1 MRYRAR
7 PHKDKKI
14 FKTTATKTNKM
25 NATRS
30 IPRGGIR
37 L

>member
-1 MRYRAR
+1 MKRYRESR
-7 PHKDKKI
+7 KGKKI

-25 NATRS
+25 NATGNL
-30 IPRGGIR
+30 PRGGIR